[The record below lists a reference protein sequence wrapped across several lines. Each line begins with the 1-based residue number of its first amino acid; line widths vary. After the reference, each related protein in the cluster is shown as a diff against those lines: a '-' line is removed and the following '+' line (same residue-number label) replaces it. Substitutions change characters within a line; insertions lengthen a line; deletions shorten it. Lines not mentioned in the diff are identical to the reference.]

1 MTLNFKLNIY
11 IICIVYILVNVLLLF
26 AAPYEVHLAQ
36 GADASSWY
44 SPALSLLKHGEF
56 VTLNDPSILQTYRPP
71 LYPIYEAFMLF
82 IGNGNIISIIIGQIL
97 LLWFAGIITYRMV
110 EKILPSRGI
119 VGLVLVVF
127 NPNALGTAHLVQ
139 SDILY
144 MFMVTI
150 TLYYLLLYSSRGS
163 FKLSVLI
170 GLLFGLSCL
179 VRTSG
184 QYLIPL
190 FPIIYIIVGLL
201 QEKKQPILTH
211 LYRGLISIIFA
222 VAVVFPWVQ
231 HNASAGWGYNLTT
244 SEIESVYFKDNV
256 IYLESILNNIS
267 LNNAGNKIT
276 EDEQRHIS
284 SYAEKWLQMSKQE
297 KSSAIV
303 DYYKKRIFTY
313 DYNTVTKGFIDS
325 WIGLFGAGGAA
336 NLHNIL
342 ALDGSRSIQAMSSS
356 EKHMSRTD
364 AVFDTLLKSNLVV
377 ISISLLSFIYVIV
390 LRILGLIGLVRMIR
404 CREYGVL
411 FILSGVITYFMLIA
425 LFVGNSRY
433 RLPIEPALIIMAVYG
448 FSTFVKRR

>member
-1 MTLNFKLNIY
+1 MKIKLNIY
-11 IICIVYILVNVLLLF
+11 VVGAVFLFINVALLLV
-26 AAPYEVHLAQ
+26 APYDVHLAK

-44 SPALSLLKHGEF
+44 SPALSLLKHGAF
-56 VTLNDPSILQTYRPP
+56 VTLNNPEILQTYRPP
-71 LYPIYEAFMLF
+71 LYPMYGAFMLF
-82 IGNGNIISIIIGQIL
+82 IGNNNIISIIIGQIV
-97 LLWFAGIITYRMV
+97 LLWLTGVITYRMV
-110 EKILPSRGI
+110 ENILPGKGI

-127 NPNALGTAHLVQ
+127 NPNALGTAHLIQ

-144 MFMVTI
+144 MFMVTA
-150 TLYYLLLYSSRGS
+150 TLYCLFLYRSKGS
-163 FKLSVLI
+163 FKLSILI
-170 GLLFGLSCL
+170 GFLFGLTCL

-184 QYLIPL
+184 QYLIL
-190 FPIIYIIVGLL
+190 LLPIIYVIIGLL
-201 QEKKQPILTH
+201 QKSKQLLAVH
-211 LYRGLISIIFA
+211 LYNGLISTIIAIA
-222 VAVVFPWVQ
+222 VIFPWVQ

-244 SEIESVYFKDNV
+244 PEIKVVYFRDNV
-256 IYLESILNNIS
+256 IYLESIQNNTS
-267 LNNAGNKIT
+267 LGDASRKI
-276 EDEQRHIS
+276 EGDEQSYIS
-284 SYAEKWLQMSKQE
+284 SYAEKWLHMSKHD
-297 KSSAIV
+297 KLSSIAT
-303 DYYKKRIFTY
+303 YYKKQLFTY

-336 NLHNIL
+336 NLHNLL

-448 FSTFVKRR
+448 FNTLVKRS

>member
-1 MTLNFKLNIY
+1 MKIKLNIY
-11 IICIVYILVNVLLLF
+11 VVGAVFLFINVALLLV
-26 AAPYEVHLAQ
+26 APYDVHLAK

-44 SPALSLLKHGEF
+44 SPALSLLKHGAF
-56 VTLNDPSILQTYRPP
+56 VTLNNPEILQTYRPP
-71 LYPIYEAFMLF
+71 LYPMYGAFMLF
-82 IGNGNIISIIIGQIL
+82 IGNNNIISIIIGQIV
-97 LLWFAGIITYRMV
+97 LLWLTGVITYRMV
-110 EKILPSRGI
+110 ENILPGKGI
-119 VGLVLVVF
+119 VGLVLVIF
-127 NPNALGTAHLVQ
+127 NPNALGTAHLIQ

-144 MFMVTI
+144 MFMVTT
-150 TLYYLLLYSSRGS
+150 TLYCLFLYRSKGS
-163 FKLSVLI
+163 FKLSILI
-170 GLLFGLSCL
+170 GFLFGLTCL

-184 QYLIPL
+184 QYLIL
-190 FPIIYIIVGLL
+190 LLPIIYIIVGLL
-201 QEKKQPILTH
+201 QKSKQPLVTH
-211 LYRGLISIIFA
+211 LYNGLISTIIAIA
-222 VAVVFPWVQ
+222 VIFPWVQ

-244 SEIESVYFKDNV
+244 PEIKVVYFRDNV
-256 IYLESILNNIS
+256 IYLESIQSNTS
-267 LNNAGNKIT
+267 LGDASKKIKG
-276 EDEQRHIS
+276 DEQSYIS
-284 SYAEKWLQMSKQE
+284 SYAEKWLHMSKHD
-297 KSSAIV
+297 KLSSIAT
-303 DYYKKRIFTY
+303 YYKKQLFTY

-336 NLHNIL
+336 NLHNLL
-342 ALDGSRSIQAMSSS
+342 ALDGSRSIQTMSSS

-377 ISISLLSFIYVIV
+377 ISISLLSLIYVIV

>member
-1 MTLNFKLNIY
+1 
-11 IICIVYILVNVLLLF
+11 
-26 AAPYEVHLAQ
+26 
-36 GADASSWY
+36 
-44 SPALSLLKHGEF
+44 LLKHGAF
-56 VTLNDPSILQTYRPP
+56 VTLNNPEILQTYRPP
-71 LYPIYEAFMLF
+71 LYPMYEAFMLF
-82 IGNGNIISIIIGQIL
+82 IGNNNIISIVIGQIV
-97 LLWFAGIITYRMV
+97 LLWLTGVITYRMV
-110 EKILPSRGI
+110 ENILPGKGI
-119 VGLVLVVF
+119 VGLVLVIF
-127 NPNALGTAHLVQ
+127 NPNALGTAHLIQ

-144 MFMVTI
+144 MFMVTT
-150 TLYYLLLYSSRGS
+150 TLYCLFLYRSKGS
-163 FKLSVLI
+163 FKLSILI
-170 GLLFGLSCL
+170 GFLFGLTCL

-184 QYLIPL
+184 QYLIL
-190 FPIIYIIVGLL
+190 LLPIIYIIVGLL
-201 QEKKQPILTH
+201 QKSKQPLVTH
-211 LYRGLISIIFA
+211 LYNGLISTIIAIA
-222 VAVVFPWVQ
+222 VIFPWVQ

-244 SEIESVYFKDNV
+244 PEIKVVYFRDNV
-256 IYLESILNNIS
+256 IYLESIQSNTS
-267 LNNAGNKIT
+267 LGDASKKIKG
-276 EDEQRHIS
+276 DEQSYIS
-284 SYAEKWLQMSKQE
+284 SYAEKWLHMSKHD
-297 KSSAIV
+297 KLSSIAT
-303 DYYKKRIFTY
+303 YYKKQLFTY

-336 NLHNIL
+336 NLHNLL
-342 ALDGSRSIQAMSSS
+342 ALDGSRSIQTMSSS

>member
-1 MTLNFKLNIY
+1 MNIKLKIY
-11 IICIVYILVNVLLLF
+11 VVSAAYILFNMALLF
-26 AAPYEVHLAQ
+26 ATPYDVHLAQ

-44 SPALSLLKHGEF
+44 NPALSILRHGAF
-56 VTLNDPSILQTYRPP
+56 VTLNDPTILQTYRPP

-82 IGNGNIISIIIGQIL
+82 IGNGSIISIVIGQII
-97 LLWFAGIITYRMV
+97 LLWLTGIITYIIV
-110 EKILPSRGI
+110 ENILPGKGI
-119 VGLVLVVF
+119 VGLVLVIF
-127 NPNALGTAHLVQ
+127 NPNALGTAHLIQ

-144 MFMVTI
+144 MFMVTT
-150 TLYYLLLYSSRGS
+150 TLYCLFLYRNKGS
-163 FKLSVLI
+163 FKLSILI
-170 GLLFGLSCL
+170 GFLFGLTCL

-184 QYLIPL
+184 QYLIL
-190 FPIIYIIVGLL
+190 LLPIIYIIVGLL
-201 QEKKQPILTH
+201 QKSKQPLVTH
-211 LYRGLISIIFA
+211 LYNGLISTIIAIA
-222 VAVVFPWVQ
+222 VIFPWVQ

-244 SEIESVYFKDNV
+244 PEIKVVYFRDNV
-256 IYLESILNNIS
+256 IYLESIQNNTS
-267 LNNAGNKIT
+267 LGDASKKIKG
-276 EDEQRHIS
+276 DEQSYIS
-284 SYAEKWLQMSKQE
+284 SYAEKWLHMSKHD
-297 KSSAIV
+297 KLSSIAT
-303 DYYKKRIFTY
+303 YYKKQLFTY

-336 NLHNIL
+336 NLHNLL

-390 LRILGLIGLVRMIR
+390 LRILGLIGLVRMII
-404 CREYGVL
+404 CKEYGVL

-448 FSTFVKRR
+448 FSAFVKRR

>member
-1 MTLNFKLNIY
+1 MKIKLNIY
-11 IICIVYILVNVLLLF
+11 VVGAVFLFINVALLLV
-26 AAPYEVHLAQ
+26 APYDVHLAK

-44 SPALSLLKHGEF
+44 NPALSILRHGAF
-56 VTLNDPSILQTYRPP
+56 VTLNDPTILQTYRPP

-82 IGNGNIISIIIGQIL
+82 IGNGSIISIVIGQII
-97 LLWFAGIITYRMV
+97 LLWLTGIITYIIV
-110 EKILPSRGI
+110 ENILPGKGI
-119 VGLVLVVF
+119 VGLVLVIF
-127 NPNALGTAHLVQ
+127 NPNALGTAHLIQ

-144 MFMVTI
+144 MFMVTT
-150 TLYYLLLYSSRGS
+150 TLYCLFLYRNKGS
-163 FKLSVLI
+163 FKLSILI
-170 GLLFGLSCL
+170 GFLFGLTCL

-184 QYLIPL
+184 QYLIL
-190 FPIIYIIVGLL
+190 LLPIIYIIVGLL
-201 QEKKQPILTH
+201 QKSKQPLVTH
-211 LYRGLISIIFA
+211 LYNGLISTIIAIA
-222 VAVVFPWVQ
+222 VIFPWVQ

-244 SEIESVYFKDNV
+244 PEIKVVYFRDNV
-256 IYLESILNNIS
+256 IYLESIQNNTS
-267 LNNAGNKIT
+267 LGDASKKIKG
-276 EDEQRHIS
+276 DEQSYIS
-284 SYAEKWLQMSKQE
+284 SYAEKWLHMSKHD
-297 KSSAIV
+297 KLSSIAT
-303 DYYKKRIFTY
+303 YYKKQLFTY

-336 NLHNIL
+336 NLHNLL

-390 LRILGLIGLVRMIR
+390 LRILGLIGLVRMII
-404 CREYGVL
+404 CKEYGVL

-448 FSTFVKRR
+448 FSAFVKRR